1 MKYLKVIELIHCS
14 NRSFMGSQ
22 FIFSNSVK
30 PIWALLSKFRQK
42 RMHLFWSI
50 CNLDFNLLFRLEY
63 QAEHACDQN
72 EVLSE
77 RCKAIYEE
85 VSIKIYFFCTKNLSL
100 QPILLITFK
109 AMVSPER
116 FLSITQP
123 R

>member
-1 MKYLKVIELIHCS
+1 
-14 NRSFMGSQ
+14 
-22 FIFSNSVK
+22 
-30 PIWALLSKFRQK
+30 
-42 RMHLFWSI
+42 MHLFWSI

-77 RCKAIYEE
+77 RCKVVYEE
-85 VSIKIYFFCTKNLSL
+85 VAIKIYFFCTKNLSL
-100 QPILLITFK
+100 QLILLITFK